1 MSKNFDKWN
10 KEKKEL
16 NEKIVKLYYHPRE
29 IWWCYLGL
37 NIGTEQDG
45 NNKKFLRPV
54 VVVRAF
60 GPNICL
66 VIPLTTS
73 TKKHPLRIPIGKIKE
88 KEAMAILSQIKVID
102 TKRLLEKIDFVEKEV
117 FERLRKAVK
126 NLF

>member
-1 MSKNFDKWN
+1 MSKDFDKWN

-16 NEKIVKLYYHPRE
+16 HKKDVELYYHERE

-54 VVVRAF
+54 VIVRAF
-60 GPNICL
+60 GQSTCL
-66 VIPLTTS
+66 IIPLTTAN
-73 TKKHPLRIPIGKIKE
+73 KKHALRIPIGKVKD
-88 KEAMAILSQIKVID
+88 KEAMAVLSQMKVID
-102 TKRLLEKIDFVEKEV
+102 TKRLLEKIDFMEKNT
-117 FERLRKAVK
+117 FLKLRKAIR